1 MHILLTRPLEDC
13 SEMIVRFKSLG
24 HQVSHLPLLNIEKI
38 NFDEINFSEFKSII
52 FTSANG
58 AQEFMRLFFLAYEDI
73 RSFGPMRIACV
84 GEATAAIFRAFHLDV
99 ELIPKVSTAENLA
112 QELVATNSLD
122 SANILVITGN
132 RNREVLVSMLET
144 VGHAIVDVLPLY
156 DTDFYDV
163 SKAEDLENFRDKG
176 ADAIICLSGGKYSR
190 VPESLRL
197 WNQGFAPLLF
207 VTDEKPRNSNLK
219 DLELNNLKFANEVT
233 RRMKFSAKWELLPST
248 TGGATSTFDE
258 AQDTLVY
265 AKKKGW
271 KKVILVTD
279 EFHTRRSMLAF
290 TKVFEGSQIEVQIA
304 GAPNEIFDAMNWWKS
319 DSGIL
324 AYFAESIKYPIYW
337 LWDSEPKVVENN

>member
-1 MHILLTRPLEDC
+1 MSLTRKIGILL
-13 SEMIVRFKSLG
+13 
-24 HQVSHLPLLNIEKI
+24 LL
-38 NFDEINFSEFKSII
+38 FS
-52 FTSANG
+52 TA
-58 AQEFMRLFFLAYEDI
+58 LLLAYFYHTSLLARYARWFHI
-73 RSFGPMRIACV
+73 QN
-84 GEATAAIFRAFHLDV
+84 AT
-99 ELIPKVSTAENLA
+99 
-112 QELVATNSLD
+112 
-122 SANILVITGN
+122 
-132 RNREVLVSMLET
+132 
-144 VGHAIVDVLPLY
+144 
-156 DTDFYDV
+156 
-163 SKAEDLENFRDKG
+163 KG
-176 ADAIICLSGGKYSR
+176 ADAIICLSGGKFTR

-219 DLELNNLKFANEVT
+219 DLELSNLKFANEVT

-265 AKKKGW
+265 AEKKGW

-324 AYFAESIKYPIYW
+324 AYIAESIKYPIYW
-337 LWDSEPKVVENN
+337 LWDGEPKVVENN